1 MNENLSTLRGDDA
14 LRYRIILLIIYC
26 VFIVVIVLLTD
37 GSTEAWLQQ
46 LLLQV
51 GVAISGRSPVTV
63 TP

>member
-1 MNENLSTLRGDDA
+1 MNENLSTLRGDDT
-14 LRYRIILLIIYC
+14 LKYRIVLLIIYC
-26 VFIVVIVLLTD
+26 VFTVAIVLVTD

-51 GVAISGRSPVTV
+51 GLAISGPSPSLV